1 MDTKRKLPTFIAIW
15 ICQETISKISKDNNL
30 AKLGIRRMAQI
41 SVPRFTKFQAAV
53 HIGALLPMI
62 WLIFNWSQDNL
73 TFNPIQA
80 LELRTG
86 KFALVLLIMALACT
100 PLNTVFGFRQA
111 LKVRRAL
118 GLYAFF
124 YASIHFLIFIGLDY
138 QFDLSLL
145 QEAIFEKKY
154 ALVGFAA
161 GLILLSLA
169 ITSTR
174 GWMKRLGRTWTRLH
188 KFVYLAGILVIL
200 HYVWLVKSDI
210 RIPLLYGALVIV
222 LLILRIP
229 YVRRSVSRI
238 RQHKSLKAVRGRLI
252 SIWGRIL
259 VNLIHNPIQGEERPQ

>member
-1 MDTKRKLPTFIAIW
+1 
-15 ICQETISKISKDNNL
+15 
-30 AKLGIRRMAQI
+30 MAQI
-41 SVPRFTKFQAAV
+41 SIPRFTKFQAAV
-53 HIGALLPMI
+53 HIGALLPLMLLLFD
-62 WLIFNWSQDNL
+62 WTRDNL

-86 KFALVLLIMALACT
+86 KYALVLLILALACT

-138 QFDLSLL
+138 QFDLILL

-174 GWMKRLGRTWTRLH
+174 GWMRRLGKTWTSLH
-188 KFVYLAGILVIL
+188 KFVYVAGILVIV
-200 HYVWLVKSDI
+200 HYVCLVKSDI
-210 RIPLLYGALVIV
+210 RTPLLYGAVVLI

-229 YVRRSVSRI
+229 YVRRYVSRI
-238 RQHKSLKAVRGRLI
+238 RQHKSVKTIQGSLI
-252 SIWGRIL
+252 SIWGRIPI
-259 VNLIHNPIQGEERPQ
+259 NLIHKPIQGEEGPQ

>member
-1 MDTKRKLPTFIAIW
+1 
-15 ICQETISKISKDNNL
+15 
-30 AKLGIRRMAQI
+30 MAQI
-41 SVPRFTKFQAAV
+41 SIPRFTKFQAAV
-53 HIGALLPMI
+53 HIGALLPLMLLLFD
-62 WLIFNWSQDNL
+62 WTRDNL

-86 KFALVLLIMALACT
+86 KYALVLLILALACT

-138 QFDLSLL
+138 QFDLALL

-154 ALVGFAA
+154 ALVGFTA

-174 GWMKRLGRTWTRLH
+174 GWMKRLGKTWTRLH
-188 KFVYLAGILVIL
+188 KFVYLAGILVIV

-210 RIPLLYGALVIV
+210 RTPLLYGALVLV

-229 YVRRSVSRI
+229 YIRRSVSRL
-238 RQHKSLKAVRGRLI
+238 RQHKSMKTVRGSLI
-252 SIWGRIL
+252 SIWGRIP
-259 VNLIHNPIQGEERPQ
+259 VNLIHKPIQGEEGPQ

>member
-1 MDTKRKLPTFIAIW
+1 
-15 ICQETISKISKDNNL
+15 
-30 AKLGIRRMAQI
+30 MAQI
-41 SVPRFTKFQAAV
+41 KIPHFTKFQAAV
-53 HIGALLPMI
+53 HIGAWLPLMY
-62 WLIFNWSQDNL
+62 LIYNWTSDNL

-86 KFALVLLIMALACT
+86 KYALVLLILSLACT

-138 QFDLSLL
+138 QFDLGLL

-174 GWMKRLGRTWTRLH
+174 GWMKRLGKSWTKLH
-188 KFVYLAGILVIL
+188 KFVYLAGILVII

-210 RIPLLYGALVIV
+210 RVPLLYGALVLV
-222 LLILRIP
+222 LLIIRIP
-229 YVRRSVSRI
+229 FVRRAASRI
-238 RQHKSLKAVRGRLI
+238 RQQKWITSLR
-252 SIWGRIL
+252 S
-259 VNLIHNPIQGEERPQ
+259 PIQSLRKRNTVNQVQRSANRDKGLNR

>member
-1 MDTKRKLPTFIAIW
+1 
-15 ICQETISKISKDNNL
+15 
-30 AKLGIRRMAQI
+30 MAQF
-41 SVPRFTKFQAAV
+41 SLPRFTKFQAAV
-53 HIGALLPMI
+53 HIGALLPLML
-62 WLIFNWSQDNL
+62 LIFDWTRDNL

-86 KFALVLLIMALACT
+86 KYALVLLILALACT

-138 QFDLSLL
+138 QFDLALL

-174 GWMKRLGRTWTRLH
+174 GWMKRLGKTWTRLH
-188 KFVYLAGILVIL
+188 RFVYLAGILVIV

-210 RIPLLYGALVIV
+210 RVPLLYGALVLI

-229 YVRRSVSRI
+229 SVRRAASKLRQRKAIVSLRSTF
-238 RQHKSLKAVRGRLI
+238 QSLRERTKTSQI
-252 SIWGRIL
+252 Q
-259 VNLIHNPIQGEERPQ
+259 NPAQGE

>member
-1 MDTKRKLPTFIAIW
+1 
-15 ICQETISKISKDNNL
+15 
-30 AKLGIRRMAQI
+30 MARFSI
-41 SVPRFTKFQAAV
+41 PRFTKFQAAV
-53 HIGALLPMI
+53 HIGATLPLILLLFD
-62 WLIFNWSQDNL
+62 WTRDNL

-86 KFALVLLIMALACT
+86 KYALVLLILALACT

-138 QFDLSLL
+138 QFDLVLL

-174 GWMKRLGRTWTRLH
+174 GWMKRLGKTWTRLH
-188 KFVYLAGILVIL
+188 KFVYLAGILVIV

-210 RIPLLYGALVIV
+210 RTPLMYGGIVLV

-229 YVRRSVSRI
+229 YIRRFVSRF
-238 RQHKSLKAVRGRLI
+238 RQHKSMKTIRSSLI
-252 SIWGRIL
+252 SIWGKIP
-259 VNLIHNPIQGEERPQ
+259 VKLIEKPIQGGEEPQ

>member
-1 MDTKRKLPTFIAIW
+1 
-15 ICQETISKISKDNNL
+15 
-30 AKLGIRRMAQI
+30 MAQI
-41 SVPRFTKFQAAV
+41 SLPRFTKFQAAV
-53 HIGALLPMI
+53 HIGALLPLMLLLFD
-62 WLIFNWSQDNL
+62 WTRDNL

-80 LELRTG
+80 LEQRTG
-86 KFALVLLIMALACT
+86 KYALVLLILALACT

-138 QFDLSLL
+138 QFDLALL

-174 GWMKRLGRTWTRLH
+174 GWMKRLGKTWTRLH
-188 KFVYLAGILVIL
+188 KFVYLAGILVIV

-210 RIPLLYGALVIV
+210 RTPLLYGALVLV

-229 YVRRSVSRI
+229 YFRRSVSRF
-238 RQHKSLKAVRGRLI
+238 RQHKSMKTVRRSLI
-252 SIWGRIL
+252 SIWGRIP
-259 VNLIHNPIQGEERPQ
+259 VNLTHKPIQGEERPQ